1 MFSCSFCAGFSAR
14 TFKRLLHHI
23 KFVHSNEPNFLI
35 SCVHCNHTFR
45 KFESFKSHLR
55 RKHRFADAAVEDHI
69 QNENLH
75 FNHGDE
81 GDELVNEDEQDD
93 GELVNEDEQGDDEN
107 CIEKMTRFI
116 ALFILKIKEESQLT
130 QVAVDAILGHTE
142 SLVEQSLQIFKDKV
156 RSCLDE
162 NNIDIAEIEGLS
174 GILDESSAFSKA
186 MSPVANE
193 YLQVKYFVEKFNF
206 VVSI

>member
-1 MFSCSFCAGFSAR
+1 M
-14 TFKRLLHHI
+14 
-23 KFVHSNEPNFLI
+23 I
-35 SCVHCNHTFR
+35 SCGHCNHTFR

-75 FNHGDE
+75 FNNGDE
-81 GDELVNEDEQDD
+81 GDELVNEDEQGAD
-93 GELVNEDEQGDDEN
+93 
-107 CIEKMTRFI
+107 EKMTRFI
-116 ALFILKIKEESQLT
+116 ALFILKIKEENQLT

-193 YLQVKYFVEKFNF
+193 YLQVKYFVEKSSF
-206 VVSI
+206 VASI